1 MSLKQDIEMVKEEL
15 NSEEKFFEKAVMTE
29 RFVKKYKTAMI
40 ISVIAVVVIAS
51 ANFAYEMNQKSTK
64 DAANATLLELQTN
77 PKNASA
83 LARLETLSPAMHD
96 VWVYSQALVENDLE
110 TLKTLK
116 SSKTILISD
125 LATYESATASKDL
138 KTLENYALKQDAIY
152 KDLATLQSAVILM
165 DEGKIDEAHVKLS
178 QISIDSSLAAVSKAL
193 MHYGVK

>member
-1 MSLKQDIEMVKEEL
+1 LSLKQDIEMVKEEL

-96 VWVYSQALVENDLE
+96 VWVYSQALVNNDLE